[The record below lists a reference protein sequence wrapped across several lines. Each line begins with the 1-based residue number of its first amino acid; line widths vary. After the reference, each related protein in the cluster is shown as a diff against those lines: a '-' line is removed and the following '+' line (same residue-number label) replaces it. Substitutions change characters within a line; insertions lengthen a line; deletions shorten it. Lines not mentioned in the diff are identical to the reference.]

1 MTSTL
6 RLSLSASAAIL
17 AWFASSA
24 SQVDAKPCV
33 QFDASW
39 NLYAFGG
46 SEDVSLGQNTTWGCE
61 YLLCAQ
67 ALLAVDPWG
76 EGEATKLVLMALV
89 SQLLPPRPLLLRD
102 DRKCILERQSDK
114 A

>member
-24 SQVDAKPCV
+24 LQANAKPCV

-46 SEDVSLGQNTTWGCE
+46 TEDVSLGQNTTWGCE
-61 YLLCAQ
+61 CLLWVRVLVAVAPGMMAQ
-67 ALLAVDPWG
+67 Y
-76 EGEATKLVLMALV
+76 T
-89 SQLLPPRPLLLRD
+89 SR
-102 DRKCILERQSDK
+102 
-114 A
+114 